1 MVGAHKTAGGGSV
14 RRVLLVPVVGLSVL
28 LAGVAI
34 WDSSKA
40 LKDLQNVAQAQ
51 SLDGGTNKFVA
62 GLFEV
67 LMERLATNN
76 GLQGQGV
83 AGPDVIAEIEA
94 RRAKVRE
101 NFAPGLAVVETV
113 AFPKRDE
120 LLSELKRTLA
130 AADAARRDADGA
142 LRVPR
147 EQRSEALR
155 KDYIPTITA
164 SVNAALNVWFGALH
178 ATAADDPKLARYAM
192 LKEFGWRLRDISG
205 TERSHIAAAVAA
217 NAPIPADKLSAIE
230 SIQARVQLLL
240 TMVDNLTADAA
251 TPKVLAEAVAE
262 AKKGYGQFRAVADQ
276 ARKASEA
283 GSPYAFNA
291 ATWVSTTTPQIG
303 TLLNIMYAA
312 GQASEQ
318 YTAEA
323 RQSALNTFI
332 VSLMVLAGAAILS
345 IAAFILLVRR
355 LTRPMGAL
363 TAAVE
368 RVAAGETQTPV
379 PVFKHRDEIGRMAG
393 AIEIFRQNAIERVRI
408 EEEAAAE
415 RGLTDEERARNEKTR
430 AATAEE
436 QALVVGAV
444 TEGLEHLAQGDLT
457 FRLTQAFPAEY
468 RAVQEN
474 FNTALETL
482 QETMKTIAGAT
493 GSIRS
498 GTGEVSQAT
507 DDLSKRTEQQAASLE
522 ETAAALDEI
531 TATVRKTA
539 EGATHAREVVM
550 AAKTDAERSGE
561 VVTGAVHAMAEIE
574 QSAKQISNIIG
585 VIDEI
590 AFQTNL
596 LALNAGVEAA
606 RAGEA
611 GKGFAVVA
619 SEVRALAQRSADAAK
634 EIKALIQASST
645 QVASGVGLVGQT
657 GTALARIA
665 SQVAEINAVVAEIAA
680 SAKEQA
686 TGLAEVNTAVN
697 QMDQVTQQNAA
708 MVEQTTA
715 ASHALAQEAEELGN
729 LVARFEVGEGGA
741 VVAATPKKRPG
752 PAQRAVTALKSVGG
766 RGMSAAR
773 KPAPAEESWE
783 EF

>member
-1 MVGAHKTAGGGSV
+1 MVEKNKGGSSI
-14 RRVLLVPVVGLSVL
+14 RRVLLVPTVGLSLL
-28 LAGVAI
+28 LAGVAV
-34 WDSSKA
+34 WDSSKSLTRLNA
-40 LKDLQNVAQAQ
+40 VAESQT
-51 SLDGGTNKFVA
+51 LDVGTNKFVA

-76 GLQGQGV
+76 GLQAQGV
-83 AGPDVIAEIEA
+83 AEPEVIAEIEA

-113 AFPKRDE
+113 KFPKREE

-130 AADAARRDADGA
+130 AADAARREADQA

-178 ATAADDPKLARYAM
+178 ATAAGDPKLARLAM

-205 TERSHIAAAVAA
+205 TERSHIAAAMAA
-217 NAPIPADKLSAIE
+217 KAPIAADKLAAIE

-240 TMVDNLTADAA
+240 TMVDNLTADPA
-251 TPKVLAEAVAE
+251 TPKVLADALVE
-262 AKKGYGQFRAVADQ
+262 AKKGYGQFRTVADQ
-276 ARKASEA
+276 ARKASESGA
-283 GSPYAFNA
+283 PYAFDPSN
-291 ATWVSTTTPQIG
+291 WVSTTTPQLG

-312 GQASEQ
+312 GQASEE
-318 YTAEA
+318 YTAQA
-323 RQSALNTFI
+323 RRSALNEFI
-332 VSLMVLAGAAILS
+332 VTLLVLAAAAALS
-345 IAAFILLVRR
+345 LFGFVILVRR
-355 LTRPMGAL
+355 LTRPLGAL
-363 TAAVE
+363 TGAVE
-368 RVAAGETQTPV
+368 KLAAGDV
-379 PVFKHRDEIGRMAG
+379 DVALPVFKHRDEIGRMG
-393 AIEIFRQNAIERVRI
+393 SAIEVFKRNAVERIRI

-415 RGLTDEERARNEKTR
+415 RGLSEEERLRNEKAR
-430 AATAEE
+430 AATVKE
-436 QALVVGAV
+436 QAFVVGSIA
-444 TEGLEHLAQGDLT
+444 EALEHLAKGDLT
-457 FRLTQAFPAEY
+457 FRLSESFPGEY
-468 RAVQEN
+468 QAVQDN
-474 FNTALETL
+474 FNAAVDTL
-482 QETMKTIAGAT
+482 QETMKIIAGTT

-498 GTGEVSQAT
+498 GTGEVSQAA

-539 EGATHAREVVM
+539 EGATHAREVVTS
-550 AAKTDAERSGE
+550 AKTDAEQSGE
-561 VVTGAVHAMAEIE
+561 VVTGAVQAMAAIE

-645 QVASGVGLVGQT
+645 QVASGVDLVGKAGQ
-657 GTALARIA
+657 ALGRIA
-665 SQVAEINAVVAEIAA
+665 TQITEINVVVAEIAS
-680 SAKEQA
+680 SAREQA
-686 TGLAEVNTAVN
+686 TAMGEVNTAIN
-697 QMDQVTQQNAA
+697 SMDQVTQQNAA
-708 MVEQTTA
+708 MVEQSTA
-715 ASHALAQEAEELGN
+715 ASHALAQEAAELER
-729 LVARFEVGEGGA
+729 LVGRFEVGQASPLRAAPKRSGA
-741 VVAATPKKRPG
+741 
-752 PAQRAVTALKSVGG
+752 AQRTVTALKAVGG
-766 RGMSAAR
+766 RAMSAMR
-773 KPAPAEESWE
+773 KPEPAATEESWE